1 MIKMRV
7 STDSLVGHSMG
18 FASFNGSD
26 SAKDLNSPEILKP
39 PSSTA
44 RIACMG

>member
-7 STDSLVGHSMG
+7 STDSLGHSMG

-44 RIACMG
+44 RIACIG